1 PPDLRRQEG
10 AERRTPARTRRLL
23 RRGRRGGVLHG
34 TGRRSPQPR
43 PAAAPAQAGEPG
55 ERPGAGPDGPLR
67 RALHR
72 PAHARLPD
80 PRAVGASPGGRPA
93 VRRASRRGPAELST
107 KAMKSLLTEL
117 GRHAA
122 DSVRRP
128 AEPREV
134 MEAFC
139 SAMTARTGRPI
150 RLVFRSFPP
159 DIPVSGMRL
168 DCGDHSIIVVE
179 EHMLPEA
186 QLVILGHELWHEEQ
200 GDGGHRA
207 AGVPA
212 AARTLAPG
220 GAPEAVDAAVRQI
233 LTSQD

>member
-1 PPDLRRQEG
+1 MS
-10 AERRTPARTRRLL
+10 TR
-23 RRGRRGGVLHG
+23 
-34 TGRRSPQPR
+34 
-43 PAAAPAQAGEPG
+43 
-55 ERPGAGPDGPLR
+55 
-67 RALHR
+67 
-72 PAHARLPD
+72 
-80 PRAVGASPGGRPA
+80 
-93 VRRASRRGPAELST
+93 
-107 KAMKSLLTEL
+107 AMKSLLTVL

-139 SAMTARTGRPI
+139 SAMTTRTGRPI

-179 EHMLPEA
+179 EHMVPEA

-200 GDGGHRA
+200 GDGGHRT

-212 AARTLAPG
+212 AARALAPG
-220 GAPEAVDAAVRQI
+220 GAPEAVDVAVRQI
-233 LTSQD
+233 LTSRDVPREAVLTVAARTGSVEDCEVKAETFGLLFGREVRSWMKGRYAEGPLSQSTVEGRINVSLTSRSGRILS